1 MDFLLSVAGFDPTGG
16 AGVLRDVGT
25 FKYFGFPGA
34 AAITVNTVQN
44 AAGVKLLAFVD
55 GAFLLSQVES
65 ILEEIR
71 LAGVKVGV
79 PHEDVQVNRKL
90 GELLSSLSVPVVFDP
105 VLSPTYGRKFVEE
118 LEILWPLVEVS
129 TVLTPNYSEFLKLKE
144 LLQRKT
150 FIVKGWPYGDK
161 VCDVLFINGSEA
173 DRVCHEKDGRVVRG
187 TGCAFSSALTALLAK
202 GLSLGEAF
210 RKAVNFITEY
220 RRSAFE
226 IEGAPQLYPSL

>member
-1 MDFLLSVAGFDPTGG
+1 MKFLLTIAGFDPTGG
-16 AGVLRDVGT
+16 AGILRDVKT
-25 FKYFGFPGA
+25 FSHFGFLGGG
-34 AAITVNTVQN
+34 IVTVNTVQN
-44 AAGVKLLAFVD
+44 TKGVRDLAFVE
-55 GAFLLSQVES
+55 GSFLLSQLKTV
-65 ILEEIR
+65 LED
-71 LAGVKVGV
+71 LSPKGVKVGI
-79 PHEDVQVNRKL
+79 PHREREVNRKVS
-90 GELLSSLSVPVVFDP
+90 EILSSLSVPVVFDP
-105 VLSPTYGRKFVEE
+105 VLSPTFGKEFVENIE
-118 LEILWPLVEVS
+118 VLLPLIEIS

-144 LLQRKT
+144 FLRGKT

-161 VCDVLFINGSEA
+161 VYDILFINGSEA

-202 GLSLGEAF
+202 RLSLGEAF